1 MDHADVAVPFNSNKA
16 NTSRADTN
24 SVQEENVIYENRPS
38 PNDEDYYDMSKK
50 KYLHIFNHYVYKQ
63 TREFGNKKP
72 KDRVG
77 THHDVKILETTFKN
91 LGFEVKSHQDLP
103 HSKII
108 KAVEKLI
115 NQDHSSTSCVA
126 LAILTHGSNDGYLYA
141 EDEPYE
147 LKEITRLLENQ
158 RLVLIPKLLFLQIS
172 QMMDSLPR
180 QPKMF
185 RRMSSLRASFKRF
198 NRSISTRTS
207 KFWVSIR
214 SSASITTSDA
224 APITNGA
231 CRGHTLDKGH
241 EVEVDG
247 IIRNLVR
254 VPSHIDFLILHSS
267 ADGHASF
274 RCHKE
279 GSWMI
284 QSLCEVIKKYHTTH
298 DILQIITLVN
308 KRVAYD
314 FTAYNTNYPSYNNKK
329 QTLEARYT
337 LTKFLKL

>member
-158 RLVLIPKLLFLQIS
+158 RLVLIPKLLFLQ
-172 QMMDSLPR
+172 
-180 QPKMF
+180 
-185 RRMSSLRASFKRF
+185 
-198 NRSISTRTS
+198 
-207 KFWVSIR
+207 
-214 SSASITTSDA
+214 
-224 APITNGA
+224 A